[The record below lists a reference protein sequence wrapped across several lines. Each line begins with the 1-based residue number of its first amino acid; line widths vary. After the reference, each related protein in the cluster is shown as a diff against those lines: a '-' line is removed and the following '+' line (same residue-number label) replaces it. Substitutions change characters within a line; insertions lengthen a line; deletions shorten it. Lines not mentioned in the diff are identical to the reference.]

1 MGKLQR
7 RSCVFTNGPNPSS
20 ERAGSVHAAAFAGH
34 HFQEVRG
41 QFPGRVQL
49 EHGAGLAVVMPAW
62 MEYVMKADIPRFARF
77 ASQVFGVADGDMPA
91 MAKEGIRRYRE
102 WLKSLN
108 MPLTFAELGAK
119 EEDIPALVSKL
130 GLNGNTLGGLVQLN
144 DEDVANIFR
153 LAARSLEEQEC
164 AL

>member
-1 MGKLQR
+1 
-7 RSCVFTNGPNPSS
+7 
-20 ERAGSVHAAAFAGH
+20 
-34 HFQEVRG
+34 
-41 QFPGRVQL
+41 
-49 EHGAGLAVVMPAW
+49 
-62 MEYVMKADIPRFARF
+62 
-77 ASQVFGVADGDMPA
+77 
-91 MAKEGIRRYRE
+91 
-102 WLKSLN
+102 

-119 EEDIPALVSKL
+119 EEDIPALVAKL